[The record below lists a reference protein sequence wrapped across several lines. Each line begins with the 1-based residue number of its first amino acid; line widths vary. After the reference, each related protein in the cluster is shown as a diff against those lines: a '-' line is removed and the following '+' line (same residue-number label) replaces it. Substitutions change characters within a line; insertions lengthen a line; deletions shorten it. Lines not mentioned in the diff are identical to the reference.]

1 MNDEVSDLERLISR
15 YLDDEATR
23 TERRRLRAQCA
34 DPQVEALL
42 DEHETIDREVGR
54 AMRAALG
61 RTVFLPAVRNKW
73 TPVWQ
78 VAGLAAA
85 ACIAALMWM
94 YPHGPG
100 TRNNS
105 IDRVQKAGDG
115 LQGAAPSQWFMDPAE
130 QPSGQP
136 TQGVQPQQMPV
147 RQRNWIIVPG
157 SRPGEYMVIE
167 VDRVRPRARPARD
180 F

>member
-23 TERRRLRAQCA
+23 AERRRLRAQCA

-42 DEHETIDREVGR
+42 DEHETIDREAGR
-54 AMRAALG
+54 AMRAAMG
-61 RTVFLPAVRNKW
+61 RTVFLPTVRNKW

-94 YPHGPG
+94 YPHRPDV
-100 TRNNS
+100 RNHRPDQRQTADVLQS
-105 IDRVQKAGDG
+105 KWFID
-115 LQGAAPSQWFMDPAE
+115 
-130 QPSGQP
+130 
-136 TQGVQPQQMPV
+136 GVQPQQMPV

-167 VDRVRPRARPARD
+167 VDRVRPRVRPARD